1 MNSDAEYPLEYSKE
15 KYVML
20 RRSVFDAMQT
30 RIDDLEVKLAAIA
43 DPKLVEKMD
52 VWWHME
58 NKELPAL
65 FAIIDELEA
74 ELATVKESLTTDNA
88 TVGKLPKAA
97 DGVPLEIAKD
107 IVSRQVWAWRYEHA
121 NDGGDRKGNRDGL
134 NDFIP
139 IELIDSLINH
149 VFAALAAK
157 GGE

>member
-1 MNSDAEYPLEYSKE
+1 MNNKQFIEDCKRRTPTARINTGTGK
-15 KYVML
+15 ML
-20 RRSVFDAMQT
+20 NEALA
-30 RIDDLEVKLAAIA
+30 RIA
-43 DPKLVEKMD
+43 
-52 VWWHME
+52 
-58 NKELPAL
+58 
-65 FAIIDELEA
+65 ELEA
-74 ELATVKESLTTDNA
+74 ELATVKESLTTANA
-88 TVGKLPKAA
+88 TIGKLPKAA

-149 VFAALAAK
+149 VFAALAAG